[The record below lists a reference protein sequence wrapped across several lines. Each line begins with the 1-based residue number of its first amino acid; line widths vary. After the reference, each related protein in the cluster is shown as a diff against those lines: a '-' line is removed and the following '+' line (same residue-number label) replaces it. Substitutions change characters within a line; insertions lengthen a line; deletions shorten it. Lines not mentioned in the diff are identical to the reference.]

1 MGDPMGRNLLA
12 CGKLGIRR
20 TVLGLTVLS
29 AIPGSVA
36 TVWGQEGT
44 AATPASPAAASAPRT
59 TNSASR
65 ASEADPGSTL
75 PSAAAPVQP
84 SSTAGRVSEAVVG
97 HGVPGVPPDFVPMKS
112 RMRPSVLDGKSV
124 AQLRRHNQGA
134 KLLSTGIVFNVI
146 GLTLTLTS
154 AFLVD
159 KANDPDCRVYM
170 GMTRCSSRYSE
181 AVSIGT
187 AVGFIPLAFGLAHLA
202 TGIPLTA
209 VGGIRY

>member
-12 CGKLGIRR
+12 CGKLGILR

-29 AIPGSVA
+29 AISGAAA
-36 TVWGQEGT
+36 TTWGQEGT
-44 AATPASPAAASAPRT
+44 RTTPASPPAVSVPRST
-59 TNSASR
+59 DSASP
-65 ASEADPGSTL
+65 AGEADL
-75 PSAAAPVQP
+75 DSAATSVPP
-84 SSTAGRVSEAVVG
+84 SSTAGGASASVVG
-97 HGVPGVPPDFVPMKS
+97 HGVPGVPPDFVPMISGMK
-112 RMRPSVLDGKSV
+112 PPVLDAKSV

-134 KLLSTGIVFNVI
+134 KLLATGIVFNVI